1 MKDEKFIVLFS
12 KYNLVEG
19 IILYARNEFQAA
31 GKASEKSYLHGGDI
45 VNVIKVEDDNTDIVN
60 DDADNVD
67 DNTDAEPVFL
77 MIDDNVVIEH
87 HKVKDIKSTTIKL
100 LQKCNHFIGS
110 LDGKLPNIKIKT
122 RIESWSETIAFHYYE
137 VEKRK

>member
-12 KYNLVEG
+12 NYNLVEG

-31 GKASEKSYLHGGDI
+31 GKASELSYLHGEDI
-45 VNVIKVEDDNTDIVN
+45 VNVIKVEDDDTDVDTE
-60 DDADNVD
+60 DDADNV

-122 RIESWSETIAFHYYE
+122 RIESWTETITFHYYE